1 WHHVGQQP
9 FAALTRNRQ
18 VEDAVIAQCQAWIA
32 KHYEHDAPVA
42 AMARLSGLSER
53 SFKRRFQRATGM
65 TPIEYVDTLRLEEA
79 KHALE
84 TTELPVEAIATQAG
98 YEDASFFGRL
108 FRRKVGLTPAQYRR
122 RFRALRAAL
131 DEGARTAGAAAAS
144 RARPASGASRTSAP
158 SSAGTRSTRPS
169 ARAAH

>member
-32 KHYEHDAPVA
+32 KHYEHDSPVA

-65 TPIEYVDTLRLEEA
+65 TPIEYVHTLRLEEA

-84 TTELPVEAIATQAG
+84 TTELPVEAIANQAG

-131 DEGARTAGAAAAS
+131 DEGTRAAEAAGARHALPDS
-144 RARPASGASRTSAP
+144 SASRTP
-158 SSAGTRSTRPS
+158 SSAESRRTRPS
-169 ARAAH
+169 VGAAH